1 MVAPEEEDEA
11 SKTEEPSERKI
22 TKAKEEGDVA
32 ISQDAKSFIMLTGML
47 FVVWL
52 LIPLMLKWYY
62 QTSILFIENAGQIEI
77 TPGTFEQL
85 LKRSVLGL
93 FKVLGLPFVI
103 FMVLGIFASIA
114 QTGFIYAPKKLEPKW
129 DKLNIFAALPNFI
142 NMNKIVESLK
152 GIIKIT
158 VISFIA
164 ILVVRPYLEKVN
176 LLPSMETIS
185 ILQFIHKVVV
195 LLLFTVVIAVL
206 LIAVADY
213 IYQRY
218 THLKKLRMTKQEIK
232 DEYKQMEGD
241 PLVKS
246 RIRQIR
252 NERARHR
259 MMEAVPR
266 SDVVIVNPTHY
277 AVALEYK
284 MEKMDAPVVTAK
296 GLDNMALR
304 IKAIAE
310 EHEIPI
316 VENPPL
322 ARALFASTE
331 IDQMIPEEH
340 FKAVAEVI
348 GYVMQLKNQQ
358 PAG

>member
-1 MVAPEEEDEA
+1 MVAPEDEDEA

-22 TKAKEEGDVA
+22 SKAKEEGDVA
-32 ISQDAKSFIMLTGML
+32 ISQDAKSFIMLLGML

-52 LIPLMLKWYY
+52 LLPFMFKWYY
-62 QTSILFIENAGQIEI
+62 QLSINFIENAGQMEV
-77 TPGTFEQL
+77 TPGTFRLL
-85 LKRSVLGL
+85 LKESVLGL
-93 FKVLGLPFVI
+93 FKILSLPFVI
-103 FMVLGIFASIA
+103 FMVLGVFASIA

-142 NMNKIVESLK
+142 NMKKIIESLK
-152 GIIKIT
+152 GIIKIV

-164 ILVVRPYLEKVN
+164 ILVVKPYLKKVD
-176 LLPSMETIS
+176 LLPSMETVS
-185 ILQFIHKVVV
+185 ILAFIHKVVV

-206 LIAVADY
+206 VIAVADY
-213 IYQRY
+213 IYQKY
-218 THLKKLRMTKQEIK
+218 THLKKLRMTKQEVK
-232 DEYKQMEGD
+232 EEYKQMEGD

-284 MEKMDAPVVTAK
+284 MDKMDAPVVTAK
-296 GLDNMALR
+296 GMDNIALR

-310 EHEIPI
+310 EHDVPI

>member
-1 MVAPEEEDEA
+1 MVAPEEDES

-22 TKAKEEGDVA
+22 SKAKEEGDVA
-32 ISQDAKSFIMLTGML
+32 ISQEAKSFIMLLGML

-52 LIPLMLKWYY
+52 VVPLMFKWYY
-62 QTSILFIENAGQIEI
+62 QSSINFIENAGQMEI
-77 TPGTFEQL
+77 TPKSFQFL
-85 LKRSVLGL
+85 LKNSTLGL
-93 FKVLGLPFVI
+93 FKILGLPFVI
-103 FMVLGIFASIA
+103 FIILGVFASIS
-114 QTGFIYAPKKLEPKW
+114 QTGFIYAPKRLEPKW

-142 NMNKIVESLK
+142 NMKKIVESLK

-158 VISFIA
+158 IIAFIA
-164 ILVVRPYLEKVN
+164 ILVVRPYLEKAD
-176 LLPSMETIS
+176 LLPTMETIS
-185 ILQFIHKVVV
+185 ILKFIHKIVV

-206 LIAVADY
+206 VIAIADY
-213 IYQRY
+213 IYQRFS
-218 THLKKLRMTKQEIK
+218 HLKKLRMTKQEVK
-232 DEYKQMEGD
+232 EEYKQMEGD
-241 PLVKS
+241 PLIKS

-284 MEKMDAPVVTAK
+284 MGEMDAPKVTAK
-296 GLDNMALR
+296 GMDNIALR
-304 IKAIAE
+304 IKSIAE
-310 EHEIPI
+310 DNDIPI

-331 IDQMIPEEH
+331 IEQTIPQEH

-348 GYVMQLKNQQ
+348 TYVMQLKNQQ

>member
-1 MVAPEEEDEA
+1 MVTPEDEDEA

-22 TKAKEEGDVA
+22 SKAKEEGDVA
-32 ISQDAKSFIMLTGML
+32 ISQEAKSFIMLLGML

-52 LIPLMLKWYY
+52 LIPYMFKWYY
-62 QTSILFIENAGQIEI
+62 LLSVRFIENAGEIEI
-77 TPGTFEQL
+77 TPQNFL
-85 LKRSVLGL
+85 LLFKTSVLGL
-93 FKVLGLPFVI
+93 FKILGIPFVI
-103 FMVLGIFASIA
+103 FIVLGIFASIS
-114 QTGFIYAPKKLEPKW
+114 QTGFIYAPKKIEPKW

-142 NMNKIVESLK
+142 NMKKIIESLK

-158 VISFIA
+158 VITIIA
-164 ILVVRPYLEKVN
+164 ILVIKPYLKKAD
-176 LLPSMETIS
+176 LLPTMETIS
-185 ILQFIHKVVV
+185 ILEFIHKIVV

-206 LIAVADY
+206 VIALADY
-213 IYQRY
+213 LYQRY
-218 THLKKLRMTKQEIK
+218 SHLKKLRMTKQEIK

-241 PLVKS
+241 PLIKS

-252 NERARHR
+252 MERARHR
-259 MMEAVPR
+259 MMEAVPK

-284 MEKMDAPVVTAK
+284 MEQMDAPKVTAK
-296 GLDNMALR
+296 GIDNVALR

-310 EHEIPI
+310 DNDVPI

-331 IDQMIPEEH
+331 LDQTIPEEH

-348 GYVMQLKNQQ
+348 GYVMQLKNQ
-358 PAG
+358 